1 MKSDFQVQSS
11 FPPIILMLVQVILQT
26 IPPSLYRSPKPMSW
40 AQGVCYRPAD
50 SHSNHHHHTNNCSNT
65 VLIQRNTTLKS
76 RR

>member
-40 AQGVCYRPAD
+40 AQGVCYPPAD
-50 SHSNHHHHTNNCSNT
+50 SHSNHHHTNNCSNT
-65 VLIQRNTTLKS
+65 ALILRNSTLKS